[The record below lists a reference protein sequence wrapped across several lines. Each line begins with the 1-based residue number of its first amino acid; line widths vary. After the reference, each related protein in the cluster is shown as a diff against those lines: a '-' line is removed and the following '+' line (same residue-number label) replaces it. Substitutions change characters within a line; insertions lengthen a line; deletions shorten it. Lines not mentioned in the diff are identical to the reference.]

1 MPYVFEE
8 ACFRFAKRL
17 FVEYCFSKQ
26 MAGKFAVTSE
36 NGINDGVSIKRP
48 GA

>member
-1 MPYVFEE
+1 MYLMKRVLGLLKGYLWSNNP
-8 ACFRFAKRL
+8 AKQL
-17 FVEYCFSKQ
+17 G
-26 MAGKFAVTSE
+26 GKFAVTSE